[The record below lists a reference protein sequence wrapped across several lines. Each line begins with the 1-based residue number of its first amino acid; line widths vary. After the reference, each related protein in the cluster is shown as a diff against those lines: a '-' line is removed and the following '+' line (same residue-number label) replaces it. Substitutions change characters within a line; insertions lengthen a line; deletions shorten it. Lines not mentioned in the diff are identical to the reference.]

1 MIKDHCRID
10 SPSDDTLLR
19 QYENAAIHYA
29 LNYTDR
35 KSLHIPKVLLPDSP
49 QEETAPTDTVDDNA
63 LVLNEAVTQAMLLLI
78 GHWYENRTAVVVGQS
93 VAAIPFAVKALLQPY
108 KRYSL

>member
-1 MIKDHCRID
+1 MIPLSMIKDHCRID
-10 SPSDDTLLR
+10 SPADDALLR
-19 QYENAAIHYA
+19 QYENAAIHYV

-35 KSLHIPKVLLPDSP
+35 KTLHTPK
-49 QEETAPTDTVDDNA
+49 EEITPAQATDNA
-63 LVLNEAVTQAMLLLI
+63 LVLDEAVTQAILLLI

-93 VAAIPFAVKALLQPY
+93 AAIIPFAVKALLQPY